1 MCARADDPLH
11 SRAEPTLTVLLSD
24 HSTKLFPKHLS
35 FYLQASA
42 ALRPHQGR
50 RVLLY
55 EVSHK

>member
-1 MCARADDPLH
+1 MCAGDDDPLH
-11 SRAEPTLTVLLSD
+11 SRAEPTLIVFLSD

-35 FYLQASA
+35 LYLQASA
-42 ALRPHQGR
+42 ALNPHQRR